1 MSLDEYLPTI
11 NSKDAGREDNGCLD
25 ELFFSL
31 IESTALHLDVAGK
44 EGPFEQ

>member
-31 IESTALHLDVAGK
+31 I
-44 EGPFEQ
+44 